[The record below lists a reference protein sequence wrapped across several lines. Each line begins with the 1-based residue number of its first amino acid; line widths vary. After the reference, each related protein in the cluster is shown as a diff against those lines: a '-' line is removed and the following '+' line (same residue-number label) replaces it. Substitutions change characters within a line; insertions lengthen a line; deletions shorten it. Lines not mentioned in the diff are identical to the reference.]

1 MHPLAAQALNSLMID
16 KNDDQAFFEQLGAT
30 LRRLTRLTTVLLR
43 DILWQQGGLEGS
55 VLAGLAELPRLQ
67 RLYWLSHQVGWVA
80 NPLPLPPGPYSASLR
95 VLEVPCGWTDPVVPP
110 YKRELIEPTQAVRL
124 RQERPQL
131 VVDCIT
137 FFSIRSLFQWQEPF
151 YDDILI

>member
-1 MHPLAAQALNSLMID
+1 MID
-16 KNDDQAFFEQLGAT
+16 ENDDEAFFEQLGAT

-80 NPLPLPPGPYSASLR
+80 NPLPLPPGPYTACLR
-95 VLEVPCGWTDPVVPP
+95 VLGTS
-110 YKRELIEPTQAVRL
+110 IECLSRSTALLASCSAIEHVAVL
-124 RQERPQL
+124 FG
-131 VVDCIT
+131 DCDQSGP
-137 FFSIRSLFQWQEPF
+137 FWQWAAQHRSLQPAGGALRMDGMFCAAVQT
-151 YDDILI
+151 